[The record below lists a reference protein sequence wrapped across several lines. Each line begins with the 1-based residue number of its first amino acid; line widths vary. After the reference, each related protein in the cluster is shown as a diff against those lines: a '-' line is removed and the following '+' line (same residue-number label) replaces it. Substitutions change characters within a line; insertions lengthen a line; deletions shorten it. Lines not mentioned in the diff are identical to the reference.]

1 MKTSESTLSTQI
13 KVGLFSLL
21 GILLVGGMTVFVN
34 DKPFWWRRCQL
45 VHINVDDATGLKSKS
60 PVRSLGLEIGYLS
73 GIELSETHVRLGI
86 CITAPVEVLSTTKAY
101 LRGEGFLGDKFV
113 ELKPVKYLGP
123 RAPSGEGESSPG
135 VSPTEGASPQ
145 SSRLWREFF
154 GGSAFAADPSLA
166 APAPAASVSPSA
178 SPVAVDVKSDTNP
191 KRRKSQD
198 IPVGEKSQDM
208 QHLVNQVDG
217 LVSEMTKLTGN
228 LREALKPEEL
238 RSTML
243 QLNKT
248 LENASKLLSPEGGLN
263 TTAQRTL
270 AKLEDAIEQMRDM
283 MTRVNH
289 GEGSLGMLL
298 NDPVYAEEIR
308 KALENINRI
317 LNRVAGSRFVINLGA
332 EKITANNGT
341 RGFFQLG
348 IWPEPSRYYL
358 IGASMDPR
366 GKKTTTTT
374 KTTAGGIT
382 STTQTEVIEDSAL
395 LFTVML
401 GKVFWKRLDLSAG
414 ILHGDGSVSSA
425 LNLGPVDS
433 EERFIVRLDTFARS
447 KASGGGLDGRLTGQI
462 RPFAPKSV
470 LSPFYVR
477 GGLDA
482 LRKVD
487 GQVAWSYGAGITFDD
502 QDISVL
508 FAIR

>member
-1 MKTSESTLSTQI
+1 MSSAAR
-13 KVGLFSLL
+13 LL
-21 GILLVGGMTVFVN
+21 REILGG
-34 DKPFWWRRCQL
+34 
-45 VHINVDDATGLKSKS
+45 A
-60 PVRSLGLEIGYLS
+60 
-73 GIELSETHVRLGI
+73 
-86 CITAPVEVLSTTKAY
+86 
-101 LRGEGFLGDKFV
+101 
-113 ELKPVKYLGP
+113 
-123 RAPSGEGESSPG
+123 
-135 VSPTEGASPQ
+135 
-145 SSRLWREFF
+145 
-154 GGSAFAADPSLA
+154 AFAAD
-166 APAPAASVSPSA
+166 ASSSPSPA
-178 SPVAVDVKSDTNP
+178 SAAAGAGEVQSDTNP

-332 EKITANNGT
+332 EKLPAYKGT

-348 IWPEPSRYYL
+348 IWPQPFRY
-358 IGASMDPR
+358 
-366 GKKTTTTT
+366 
-374 KTTAGGIT
+374 
-382 STTQTEVIEDSAL
+382 
-395 LFTVML
+395 
-401 GKVFWKRLDLSAG
+401 
-414 ILHGDGSVSSA
+414 
-425 LNLGPVDS
+425 
-433 EERFIVRLDTFARS
+433 
-447 KASGGGLDGRLTGQI
+447 
-462 RPFAPKSV
+462 
-470 LSPFYVR
+470 
-477 GGLDA
+477 
-482 LRKVD
+482 
-487 GQVAWSYGAGITFDD
+487 
-502 QDISVL
+502 
-508 FAIR
+508 

>member
-21 GILLVGGMTVFVN
+21 GILIIGGMTVFVN

-73 GIELSETHVRLGI
+73 DIELSETHVRLGI

-113 ELKPVKYLGP
+113 ELKPVKYLGSKT
-123 RAPSGEGESSPG
+123 SGEGDPSHPA
-135 VSPTEGASPQ
+135 PKN
-145 SSRLWREFF
+145 SRLWREIL
-154 GGSAFAADPSLA
+154 GGNVYAADPAPVTSPA
-166 APAPAASVSPSA
+166 ATEPPVAASVQ
-178 SPVAVDVKSDTNP
+178 SDTNP

-217 LVSEMTKLTGN
+217 LVSEMTKLTGQ
-228 LREALKPEEL
+228 LREAIKPEEL
-238 RSTML
+238 RSTMQ

-270 AKLEDAIEQMRDM
+270 AKLEDSIEQMRDM

-317 LNRVAGSRFVINLGA
+317 LNRVAGSRFVINMGA
-332 EKITANNGT
+332 ERVSGYNGT

-358 IGASMDPR
+358 VGAAIDPR

-395 LFTVML
+395 LLSVML
-401 GKVFWKRLDLSAG
+401 GKVFWKRLDVSAG
-414 ILHGDGSVSSA
+414 ILHSDGTISTA
-425 LNLGPVDS
+425 LNLGPVDN
-433 EERFIVRLDTFARS
+433 EERLILRLDSFARG
-447 KASGGGLDGRLTGQI
+447 KTAGGGLDGRLTAQI

-487 GQVAWSYGAGITFDD
+487 GQMAWSYGAGITFDD

-508 FAIR
+508 FALR